1 VALIVGVVLLSRR
14 HLAGRWV
21 TAGAAIAVVVFQIL
35 EYVVSSGVLP
45 TSGASPM
52 STLVSVILPIALIVV
67 VLTGGTR
74 RWLDEGRL
82 RR

>member
-1 VALIVGVVLLSRR
+1 
-14 HLAGRWV
+14 
-21 TAGAAIAVVVFQIL
+21 
-35 EYVVSSGVLP
+35 
-45 TSGASPM
+45 M